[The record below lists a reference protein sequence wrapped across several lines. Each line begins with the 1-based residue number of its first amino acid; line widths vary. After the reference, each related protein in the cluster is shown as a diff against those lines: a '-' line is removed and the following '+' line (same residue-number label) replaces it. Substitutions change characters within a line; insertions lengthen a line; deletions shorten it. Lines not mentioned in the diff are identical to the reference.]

1 MREEEFHVCEAP
13 DLPIAMTRVQ
23 FLREEPQF
31 CTAADFGCLKWQE
44 DDRNKL
50 VRYLRDELDNAI
62 RGKIPG
68 DQKVP
73 YMDPTRDELDR
84 IVTLLEKDVG

>member
-31 CTAADFGCLKWQE
+31 CTAADFGCLKWEEETRQAFV
-44 DDRNKL
+44 DLMRSH
-50 VRYLRDELDNAI
+50 LDQVI
-62 RGKIPG
+62 RGKIDGGGLVNMP
-68 DQKVP
+68 QI
-73 YMDPTRDELDR
+73 TRDQLDW